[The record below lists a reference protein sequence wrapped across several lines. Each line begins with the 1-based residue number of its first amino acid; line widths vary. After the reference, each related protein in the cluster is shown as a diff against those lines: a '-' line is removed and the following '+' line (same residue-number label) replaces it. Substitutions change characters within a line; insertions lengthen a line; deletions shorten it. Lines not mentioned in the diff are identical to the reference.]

1 MENPKKL
8 NLVYGNKT
16 YIENVNQ
23 NDNFD
28 AFVNSIFSTV
38 TVIEVND
45 NLVKYVT
52 QKFTNNF
59 FRNMDNK
66 NSE

>member
-16 YIENVNQ
+16 INVNS

-28 AFVNSIFSTV
+28 IF
-38 TVIEVND
+38 I
-45 NLVKYVT
+45 
-52 QKFTNNF
+52 NNIF
-59 FRNMDNK
+59 QL
-66 NSE
+66 